1 MKKLVAICKE
11 VKGMKKLVAIC
22 VVVALAAGA
31 AQAVPTYFVDLGSAE
46 AGYTLFD
53 WGPVQPSFSGG
64 NWGGMGGG
72 TALGSYDQLCRTVWG
87 PTGQDF
93 FSWASVTFPTD
104 ITSATIRHLV
114 GQADDSYRI
123 DVQAGGNY
131 WGTFTDTAGG
141 ETWTSTTFSGLPGKT
156 LVITATGPA
165 WSGFPTYGQL
175 GIDWISA
182 TPIPAPGAVLL
193 GSIGVGLVGWLRR
206 RRSL

>member
-1 MKKLVAICKE
+1 
-11 VKGMKKLVAIC
+11 MKKLVAIC

-31 AQAVPTYFVDLGSAE
+31 AQAVPTYFVDLGTPVGPLSE

-53 WGPVQPSFSGG
+53 WGPVQPSTSPGT
-64 NWGGMGGG
+64 WGGMGSG
-72 TALGSYDQLCRTVWG
+72 TAPGSFDQLCRTVWATPG
-87 PTGQDF
+87 TPGSIME
-93 FSWASVTFPTD
+93 FSSSASVTFPRP

-114 GQADDSYRI
+114 GQANDSY
-123 DVQAGGNY
+123 VSAGGNY
-131 WGTFTDTAGG
+131 WGTFTDTVGG

-156 LVITATGPA
+156 LLITATGQA
-165 WSGFPTYGQL
+165 WSGFATYGQL

-193 GSIGVGLVGWLRR
+193 GSIGAGLVGWLRR

>member
-1 MKKLVAICKE
+1 
-11 VKGMKKLVAIC
+11 MKKLVAIC
-22 VVVALAAGA
+22 VVVVLAAGA
-31 AQAVPTYFVDLGSAE
+31 AQAGPTYFVDLGTPAGE

-53 WGPVQPSFSGG
+53 WGPVQPSTSGG
-64 NWGGMGGG
+64 NWGGMGSG
-72 TALGSYDQLCRTVWG
+72 TAPGSYDQLCRTVWATPG
-87 PTGQDF
+87 TPGSIME
-93 FSWASVTFPTD
+93 FSSSASVTFPRA

-114 GQADDSYRI
+114 GQANDSYRI

-131 WGTFTDTAGG
+131 WGSFTDTAGG
-141 ETWTSTTFSGLPGKT
+141 ETWTSTMFGGPSGKT

-193 GSIGVGLVGWLRR
+193 GSIGAGLVGWLRR